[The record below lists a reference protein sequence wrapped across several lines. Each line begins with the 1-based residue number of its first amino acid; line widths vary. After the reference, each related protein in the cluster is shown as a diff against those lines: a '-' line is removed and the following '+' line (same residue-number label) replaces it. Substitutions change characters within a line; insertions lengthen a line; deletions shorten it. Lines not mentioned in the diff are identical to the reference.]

1 MAAKLTFAILAVVG
15 CLLALGIYQRGFSSA
30 KDGPRDIA
38 RENLFKHLN
47 IEPFDKKAAAPDFTL
62 KNAGGGTVTLHD
74 LKGKVVFLNFWATW
88 CPSCNL
94 EMPAMERLQE
104 ELGGHGLVILAVN
117 LQETSHDIEAF
128 LKRHKLTFT
137 ILLDPNSEVFQIYRA
152 WSLPTTFVID
162 KHGEMI
168 GRIIGYRDWDS
179 DSTRALFRK
188 LLEDK
193 SRES

>member
-1 MAAKLTFAILAVVG
+1 
-15 CLLALGIYQRGFSSA
+15 LALGIYQRGFSSA
-30 KDGPRDIA
+30 KDGPRDIT
-38 RENLFKHLN
+38 RENLVKHLN
-47 IEPFDKKAAAPDFTL
+47 IEPFDKKAPAPDFTL
-62 KNAGGGTVTLHD
+62 KNAGGGTVTLRD

-94 EMPAMERLQE
+94 EMPAMERLHNDF
-104 ELGGHGLVILAVN
+104 GDRGFVVLAVN
-117 LQETSHDIEAF
+117 FQEEPGDVEAY
-128 LKRHKLTFT
+128 LKRHELTFT

-162 KHGEMI
+162 KNGEMI

-193 SRES
+193 S